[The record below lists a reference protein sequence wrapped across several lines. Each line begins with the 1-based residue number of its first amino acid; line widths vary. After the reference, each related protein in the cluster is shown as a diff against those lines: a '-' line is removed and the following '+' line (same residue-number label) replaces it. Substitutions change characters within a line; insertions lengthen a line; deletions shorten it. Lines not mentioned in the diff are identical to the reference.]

1 MIQFPNPR
9 QTTPEGI
16 VAIGG
21 KLDVEILKSAY
32 RSGIF
37 PWPQEGY
44 PMIWFCPDPRGVLDF
59 ADFHVPESL
68 QKFAKK
74 QMKLENPWRFTMNQ
88 AFPEVI
94 KQCRLQKRPEQNGTW
109 ILPEI
114 QKAYLEFFKAG
125 YVKSLE
131 CWDGDQL
138 IGGIYGVEVNDVF
151 AGESMFFKKQNASK
165 MCLWKMIEHQKSLGR
180 TWMDI
185 QMVTPVTEAF
195 GGKYISREEFLQRI
209 GV

>member
-9 QTTPEGI
+9 QATPEGI

-21 KLDVEILKSAY
+21 KLDVEILLAAY
-32 RSGIF
+32 RQGIF

-44 PMIWFCPDPRGVLDF
+44 PMIWSSPDPRGILDF
-59 ADFHVPESL
+59 ADFHVPTSL

-74 QMKLENPWRFTMNQ
+74 HSHWKFTLNK

-94 KQCRLQKRPEQNGTW
+94 QNCRLQKRPEQNGTW
-109 ILPEI
+109 ILPEM
-114 QKAYLEFFKAG
+114 QKAYTELFKAG

-131 CWDGDQL
+131 CWDGDEL
-138 IGGIYGVEVNDVF
+138 IGGIYGVEVNHLF

-165 MCLWKMIEHQKSLGR
+165 MCLWKMIEHQISLGR
-180 TWMDI
+180 KWMDI
-185 QMVTPVTEAF
+185 QMITPVTEAF
-195 GGKYISREEFLQRI
+195 GGKYISREEFLSRI